1 MGDTAAIT
9 DAGETVGYT
18 RGLTLLIFDSVKLA
32 LYSIYYAKQQ
42 LNDIAFF
49 LKNYHR
55 ASFGD
60 FFSVIWNLTI
70 STLNITNFALFL
82 LLSEGYDV
90 NEILRGNAFLDSYT
104 LMTYYWWAQ
113 LFDSMLVLMNM
124 FNII

>member
-9 DAGETVGYT
+9 EAGHEVGYT

-42 LNDIAFF
+42 LNDVAFF
-49 LKNYHR
+49 LKNWHR

-60 FFSVIWNLTI
+60 FFSVLWNATI

-82 LLSEGYDV
+82 LLSRAYDV
-90 NEILRGNAFLDSYT
+90 NEMLRANAFVDSYT
-104 LMTYYWWAQ
+104 MMSYYWFAQ